1 MVHLLAICESP
12 TCAHTILCLA
22 LPAELR
28 PPRPTLQRRDSGGV
42 CGGRSMARAPNR
54 LPQLTTAA
62 PLHLARDKG
71 ESLQL
76 TVRRQQRACDLAPG
90 CHPVHCPSLPPP
102 TDACRAL
109 HRPAPHRHAAVRPPR
124 PRLSA
129 NWVAGD
135 GGEAAASAA
144 AAVAAAAHPP
154 PPPLPSYA
162 CGHATVCT
170 RHAALPH
177 LGRRQPIVI
186 PCSPERVGFT
196 WLKESYADRHAV
208 PCAAHERRRR

>member
-154 PPPLPSYA
+154 PSPPPLLRVRSRDSL
-162 CGHATVCT
+162 HTS
-170 RHAALPH
+170 LPH
-177 LGRRQPIVI
+177 YPISGGV
-186 PCSPERVGFT
+186 SP
-196 WLKESYADRHAV
+196 
-208 PCAAHERRRR
+208 

>member
-1 MVHLLAICESP
+1 MRY
-12 TCAHTILCLA
+12 TILCLA
-22 LPAELR
+22 VPAELR

-154 PPPLPSYA
+154 PPPLPPSPP
-162 CGHATVCT
+162 T
-170 RHAALPH
+170 RSFTRQFAHVIAALPH

-186 PCSPERVGFT
+186 PCSPELVGFT
-196 WLKESYADRHAV
+196 WL
-208 PCAAHERRRR
+208 